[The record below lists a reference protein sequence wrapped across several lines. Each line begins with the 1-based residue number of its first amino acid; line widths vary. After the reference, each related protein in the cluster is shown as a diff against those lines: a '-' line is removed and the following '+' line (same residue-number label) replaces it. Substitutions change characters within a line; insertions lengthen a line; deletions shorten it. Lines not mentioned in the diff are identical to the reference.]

1 MTSVPLTFLQRLD
14 LGVTADRRSNPS
26 INPPGL
32 FGVYAEQPFFCLISF
47 RHATSPTGCGACQK
61 RTSCSVQMAVLLL
74 LVVGRNS
81 SPACHGEIFDNC
93 GS

>member
-32 FGVYAEQPFFCLISF
+32 FGVYAEQPFFFPDQLITCRFANRLRPLCKKAHS
-47 RHATSPTGCGACQK
+47 
-61 RTSCSVQMAVLLL
+61 SV
-74 LVVGRNS
+74 
-81 SPACHGEIFDNC
+81 
-93 GS
+93 